1 MTFLKFLHLKL
12 LFRKV
17 IIRGFSKIL
26 AEFSNSLFEG
36 MFSLTVYSI
45 KVPAIT
51 ESYTLISL
59 IQDRVENAVAG
70 TSPQRSGKVTSR

>member
-17 IIRGFSKIL
+17 IICGFSKIL
-26 AEFSNSLFEG
+26 AGFSNSLFEG